1 MATSGSITT
10 NKYSTSSSGNIGLK
24 LSWSLKSQSIA
35 NNTSTISWTLQSV
48 GTMSSGYHIKAGP
61 VTATINGTKVVN
73 TTSRFDMH
81 GDGGYKKT
89 GTITITHTADGSKT
103 FSMSVKAAIYS
114 TSVNCTASGSGTP
127 TKINRYAL
135 ITANP
140 TFTDEDNPTISYSN
154 PAGSDLVDNI
164 QARLKWMN
172 GSTEV
177 TTSYSSV
184 LDVEGGTYTFNLDS
198 YRSALQSASAD
209 SNMLTV
215 TYDLKSVMNGTTE
228 YHDTKTVQMSIVN
241 ANPVIQSSALTY
253 SDTNSSTV
261 QKTGSNQI
269 IVQKQSTLTI
279 HVDTTNSR
287 VAPQKS
293 ATIGALGTSAYS
305 ILFNGTSYTPDSS
318 GNVSLVNPDIAGV
331 YATVLSVT
339 DSRGNTNTLSK
350 DITIQPWVN
359 TSAICTVNRVDNFQ
373 DDTILLVNGQYSS
386 VSGTNAIYISES
398 HKEVGDTTW
407 SNPATVTNN
416 TNFYIGG
423 QGTGLDNTCEW
434 DVKVLV
440 WDKYTTAEAD
450 KTVYNLRV
458 GKGIPLVFFDK
469 LKRSVSLNGYPD
481 AENQLYIN
489 GNEKVT
495 GDMESLGRLG
505 FEGYKCKLFTV
516 GPFSAACTTHSG
528 SYDMYITSDR
538 TLDISSA
545 GFNHVYFVFSGGARN
560 TGTNMS
566 WVCLESW
573 TATQVK
579 YVVARHTSMTLSNYT
594 ACFLV
599 IGD

>member
-10 NKYSTSSSGNIGLK
+10 NKYSANNGTMGVK
-24 LSWSLKSQSIA
+24 LSWSLKSQNIA
-35 NNTSTISWTLQSV
+35 NNTSTLNWTVQSV
-48 GTMSSGYHIKAGP
+48 GTYPSGSWIYCYSLV
-61 VTATINGTKVVN
+61 VTLNGTKLIN
-73 TTSRFDMH
+73 KTSKFEMN
-81 GDGGYKKT
+81 GNGGYKKT
-89 GTITITHTADGSKT
+89 GTITIAHTADGSKT
-103 FSMSVKAAIYS
+103 FSMSIKAAIYS
-114 TSVNCTASGSGTP
+114 SSVNCTASGSGTP

-140 TFTDEDNPTISYSN
+140 TFTDEENPTISYSN
-154 PAGSDLVDNI
+154 PAGSDLVNNI

-177 TTSYSSV
+177 TTSYSPV
-184 LDVEGGTYTFNLDS
+184 LDVGGGTYTFNLDS
-198 YRSALQSASAD
+198 YRSALRSASAN
-209 SNMLTV
+209 SNTLAV
-215 TYDLKSVMNGTTE
+215 TYDLKSIMNGTTE

-241 ANPVIQSSALTY
+241 ANPVIQNLALTY
-253 SDTNSSTV
+253 SDTNSSTA
-261 QKTGSNQI
+261 QKTGNNQI
-269 IVQKQSTLTI
+269 IVQKQSTLTF
-279 HVDTTNSR
+279 HVDTTNNR

-293 ATIGALGTSAYS
+293 ATIGALGTSAYN

-331 YATVLSVT
+331 YTTVLSVT
-339 DSRGNTNTLSK
+339 DSRGNISTLSK
-350 DITIQPWVN
+350 DITIQSWTN

-386 VSGTNAIYISES
+386 VSGTNTIYISES
-398 HKEVGDTTW
+398 HKEVGNTTW
-407 SNPATVTNN
+407 SVPATVTNN

-423 QGTGLDNTCEW
+423 QGTGLDNTSEW
-434 DVKVLV
+434 DIKVSV

-481 AENQLYIN
+481 AENQLYVA

-495 GDMESLGRLG
+495 GNMECSGFLG
-505 FEGYKCKLFTV
+505 FEGYKCRLLKI

-528 SYDMYITSDR
+528 SYDYYYCGDKTVN
-538 TLDISSA
+538 ISNL
-545 GFNHVYFVFSGGARN
+545 GFNHVYFVFASGGRN
-560 TGTNMS
+560 TGSNS
-566 WVCLESW
+566 QW
-573 TATQVK
+573 TVVQSYNANTIC
-579 YVVARHTSMTLSNYT
+579 YTVARHTSMTMANFT
-594 ACFLV
+594 VGFLI

>member
-10 NKYSTSSSGNIGLK
+10 NKYSANNGTMGVK

-35 NNTSTISWTLQSV
+35 NNTSTLNWTVQSV
-48 GTMSSGYHIKAGP
+48 GTYPSGSWIYCYSLV
-61 VTATINGTKVVN
+61 VTLNGTKLIN
-73 TTSRFDMH
+73 KTSKFEMH

-89 GTITITHTADGSKT
+89 GTITIAHTADGSKT
-103 FSMSVKAAIYS
+103 FSMSVKAAIYKS
-114 TSVNCTASGSGTP
+114 SVNCTASGSGTP

-135 ITANP
+135 ITDNP

-154 PAGSDLVDNI
+154 PAGSDLVNNI

-184 LDVEGGTYTFNLDS
+184 LNVEGGTYTFNLDS
-198 YRSALQSASAD
+198 YRSALRSASAN
-209 SNMLTV
+209 SNTLAV
-215 TYDLKSVMNGTTE
+215 TYDLKSVMSGTTE

-253 SDTNSSTV
+253 SDTNSSTA

-269 IVQKQSTLTI
+269 IVQKQSTLTL

-339 DSRGNTNTLSK
+339 DSRGNISTLSK
-350 DITIQPWVN
+350 DITIQPWTN

-386 VSGTNAIYISES
+386 VSGTNTIYISES

-407 SNPATVTNN
+407 SVPATVTNN

-469 LKRSVSLNGYPD
+469 LKRSVSMNGYPD

-495 GDMESLGRLG
+495 GNMESLGRLG
-505 FEGYKCKLFTV
+505 FEGLKCKLFNV
-516 GPFSAACTTHSG
+516 GPFSCACTNHSG

-545 GFNHVYFVFSGGARN
+545 GFNHVYYVFSCGARN

-566 WVCLESW
+566 WVCVDSW
-573 TATQVK
+573 TATK
-579 YVVARHTSMTLSNYT
+579 IIYVVARHTSMTLSNYT
-594 ACFLV
+594 VGFLV